1 MKTLDA
7 QWLSAK
13 REYDRSVVLHGPNA
27 IKSKRLWADLMSLTS
42 RILKRDSRKGKAA

>member
-13 REYDRSVVLHGPNA
+13 HEYDRSVVLHGPNA
-27 IKSKRLWADLMSLTS
+27 IKSKRLWAQLMDLTT
-42 RILKRDSRKGKAA
+42 RILRRDARKRAA

>member
-27 IKSKRLWADLMSLTS
+27 IKSKRLWAELMDMTS
-42 RILKRDSRKGKAA
+42 RILRRDTRKRAA